1 MRLNREL
8 PHFQTSDLATIYYT
22 LISYNTLQLGFI
34 KSQSYKL
41 ALILLDKCYNATF
54 QLFPL
59 REYYLDIFESSVS
72 LCRKIILEI

>member
-8 PHFQTSDLATIYYT
+8 PHFQTSDLAAIYYT
-22 LISYNTLQLGFI
+22 LISYNTPQLGFI
-34 KSQSYKL
+34 TPQSYKL
-41 ALILLDKCYNATF
+41 ALILLEKCYNATF

-59 REYYLDIFESSVS
+59 REYYLESSVS